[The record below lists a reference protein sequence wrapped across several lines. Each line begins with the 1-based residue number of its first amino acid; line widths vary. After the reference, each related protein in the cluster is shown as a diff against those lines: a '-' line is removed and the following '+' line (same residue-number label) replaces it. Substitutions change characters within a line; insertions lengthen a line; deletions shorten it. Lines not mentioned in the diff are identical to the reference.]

1 MGDVF
6 VVYRISTD
14 MDKFDEVK
22 KAIEEQIK
30 PKEIKE
36 EEVGFGIKVLKV
48 LVTVSDE
55 KGSGEVEAK
64 LNAIEGIENVDVENV
79 GRL

>member
-64 LNAIEGIENVDVENV
+64 LNAIDGIENVDVENV